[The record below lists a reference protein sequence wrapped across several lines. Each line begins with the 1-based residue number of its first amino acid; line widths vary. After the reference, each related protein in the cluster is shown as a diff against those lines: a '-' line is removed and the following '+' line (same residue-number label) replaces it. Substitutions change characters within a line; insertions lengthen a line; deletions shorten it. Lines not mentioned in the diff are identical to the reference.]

1 MKKSNSVFKHCK
13 KKKKKGRGVV
23 IGVYRSQ
30 HNHSV
35 QKFEVNVE
43 EITGEQYTAKATD
56 KRLLLG
62 MAFQLFAKVVG
73 LLWTGS
79 EKAAPSPR

>member
-1 MKKSNSVFKHCK
+1 M
-13 KKKKKGRGVV
+13 
-23 IGVYRSQ
+23 YRSQ
-30 HNHSV
+30 HNHLV

-62 MAFQLFAKVVG
+62 VAFQLFAKVG